1 MSQSD
6 VFQLHVDV
14 MVLPADRVSL
24 VDPGQRQF
32 LVIRQAGH
40 RIRYIQVPVLPRIID
55 VLSHALT
62 LS

>member
-6 VFQLHVDV
+6 VFRLHVDV

-32 LVIRQAGH
+32 LVIHQAGH
-40 RIRYIQVPVLPRIID
+40 EIRYIQDCP
-55 VLSHALT
+55 
-62 LS
+62 